1 MLQGYDSTSY
11 GYRDMAKRPKLKA
24 KQKVIQNYLPLSLCN
39 GLQPVL
45 LGLCGFTHFR
55 VQLALFPLNF
65 LEIRKEKSI
74 G

>member
-1 MLQGYDSTSY
+1 
-11 GYRDMAKRPKLKA
+11 MAALLMATETWLKDPMKVKA

-45 LGLCGFTHFR
+45 LGLSGFTHFR